1 MWKGDKTLYLLH
13 SKVGPVTGGSTA
25 PQQQQSSFSSS
36 SDLIPNL
43 AMEVKSSIF
52 GDTSAVDHDPVSGV
66 HTNLLLDVS
75 QVLHRS

>member
-25 PQQQQSSFSSS
+25 PQQQQSSSS

-52 GDTSAVDHDPVSGV
+52 GDTAAVDHDPVSGV

-75 QVLHRS
+75 QVLHHS